1 MEAVLLVDHGA
12 IIGRGAAELRPTTQ
26 SRSARAR
33 IPPALLRPIIRTGTT
48 EGGAMKK
55 ILIATDGSP
64 AAVEAVE
71 FGLELAVEQGAE
83 AIFVH
88 VAPAVDVIPLVSF
101 GMTGSLPHE
110 LNDVD
115 REPLEAAVAL
125 ADQHGVVATTKLLR
139 GNTVDEIVAYAD
151 SLTADLTVVGSR
163 GYGAIASALLGS
175 VSRGVLRES
184 KRPVLVVRG
193 LAAHAVAA

>member
-1 MEAVLLVDHGA
+1 
-12 IIGRGAAELRPTTQ
+12 
-26 SRSARAR
+26 
-33 IPPALLRPIIRTGTT
+33 
-48 EGGAMKK
+48 MKK

-64 AAVEAVE
+64 AAVEVVE

-139 GNTVDEIVAYAD
+139 GNTVDEMLEQMRAFARYVIPAFPEPAQ
-151 SLTADLTVVGSR
+151 
-163 GYGAIASALLGS
+163 
-175 VSRGVLRES
+175 
-184 KRPVLVVRG
+184 
-193 LAAHAVAA
+193 AV

>member
-1 MEAVLLVDHGA
+1 M
-12 IIGRGAAELRPTTQ
+12 R
-26 SRSARAR
+26 
-33 IPPALLRPIIRTGTT
+33 
-48 EGGAMKK
+48 K

-71 FGLELAVEQGAE
+71 FGLELAAEHGAE

-88 VAPAVDVIPLVSF
+88 VAPAVDVIPLAGF
-101 GMTGSLPHE
+101 GMTGAVPHRP
-110 LNDVD
+110 NDLD
-115 REPLEAAVAL
+115 RAPLDAAVAL
-125 ADQHGVVATTKLLR
+125 ADEHGVVATTKLLR

-151 SLTADLTVVGSR
+151 SLAADLTVVGSR
-163 GYGAIASALLGS
+163 GYGVIAGTLLGS

-193 LAAHAVAA
+193 LAAQAVAA

>member
-1 MEAVLLVDHGA
+1 
-12 IIGRGAAELRPTTQ
+12 
-26 SRSARAR
+26 
-33 IPPALLRPIIRTGTT
+33 
-48 EGGAMKK
+48 MKK

-71 FGLELAVEQGAE
+71 FGLELAAEHGAE

-88 VAPAVDVIPLVSF
+88 VAPAVDIVPIAGF

-115 REPLEAAVAL
+115 REPLDAAVAL
-125 ADQHGVVATTKLLR
+125 ADHLGVVATTKLLR

-151 SLTADLTVVGSR
+151 SLAAELTVVGSR
-163 GYGAIASALLGS
+163 GYGAIATALLGS

-193 LAAHAVAA
+193 LAARAVAA